1 MARPTVPRRVLEGE
15 QLPALR
21 EAADQRV
28 GVQLAIDGALER
40 IEDRL
45 DALGVQRRGLA
56 FLGKGTLD
64 LDRPGRARAREP
76 RRARHARRRRS
87 ISLRA

>member
-21 EAADQRV
+21 EAADQPV
-28 GVQLAIDGALER
+28 EVHLAIEGALER

-45 DALGVQRRGLA
+45 DALCVQRRRLA
-56 FLGKGTLD
+56 FLGEGALD
-64 LDRPGRARAREP
+64 LDRPVAPAP
-76 RRARHARRRRS
+76 ARRRRS
-87 ISLRA
+87 ISWSA